1 MADLIDRDAI
11 IKQIA
16 ETQDKVSSGIEDVT
30 FYRAIK
36 IIRNAPAVNRWIP
49 CSERL
54 PEQGER
60 VIVAIFGSDMIM
72 PNEGETLQDAI
83 ERSRKEGYI
92 TVGFIGSDGWYGADW
107 FPLMVHPSYWMPK
120 PDLPEPPESEVQKD
134 AETD

>member
-1 MADLIDRDAI
+1 MADLIEREKVLEILRI
-11 IKQIA
+11 IGHGRPI
-16 ETQDKVSSGIEDVT
+16 SGK
-30 FYRAIK
+30 RAISL
-36 IIRNAPAVNRWIP
+36 ISEMPSASMWIP

-107 FPLMVHPSYWMPK
+107 FPLMVHPSYWMTK
-120 PDLPEPPESEVQKD
+120 PDLPEPPKE
-134 AETD
+134 

>member
-1 MADLIDRDAI
+1 MADLIDRDAV

-54 PEQGER
+54 PEQEVRVLLFASDEVYLGELTDIKD
-60 VIVAIFGSDMIM
+60 VFDTDFGFMK
-72 PNEGETLQDAI
+72 N
-83 ERSRKEGYI
+83 GYV
-92 TVGFIGSDGWYGADW
+92 T
-107 FPLMVHPSYWMPK
+107 HWMPR
-120 PDLPEPPESEVQKD
+120 PEPPKED
-134 AETD
+134 ADDA

>member
-1 MADLIDRDAI
+1 MARLELKKCPYCGSEVD
-11 IKQIA
+11 
-16 ETQDKVSSGIEDVT
+16 TVSVKEKDGNLCIEVKAKD
-30 FYRAIK
+30 
-36 IIRNAPAVNRWIP
+36 RWIS
-49 CSERL
+49 CNERL

-120 PDLPEPPESEVQKD
+120 PDLPEPPKE
-134 AETD
+134 

>member
-1 MADLIDRDAI
+1 MADLIDRDAVLAEI
-11 IKQIA
+11 GEFQIRFNETGDSHERVAYASAEHCMLVIKA
-16 ETQDKVSSGIEDVT
+16 
-30 FYRAIK
+30 
-36 IIRNAPAVNRWIP
+36 APAVNRWIP
-49 CSERL
+49 CNERL

-107 FPLMVHPSYWMPK
+107 FPLMVRPSYWMPK
-120 PDLPEPPESEVQKD
+120 PDLPEPPKE
-134 AETD
+134 